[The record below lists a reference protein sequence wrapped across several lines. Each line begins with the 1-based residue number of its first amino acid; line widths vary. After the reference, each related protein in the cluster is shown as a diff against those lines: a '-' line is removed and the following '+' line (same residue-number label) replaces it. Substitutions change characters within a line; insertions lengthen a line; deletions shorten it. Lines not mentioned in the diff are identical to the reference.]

1 VARKHHYKRRT
12 KADAHEI
19 DVTTFLNLMVVLVP
33 FLLITAVFSRL
44 TIVELDLPSAAS
56 GPNNTP
62 DTFRV
67 EVVVREEGI
76 EISNGSAV
84 IATIPKKEDEFDLET
99 LSDFMVMLKRQ
110 YPSHDAA
117 SVLMEPQIPYDYLI
131 QVRSG
136 ADAVVRAVFRDFRW
150 RCTVRNSRRIKR
162 MSRNRVKITKMNLT
176 SLMDVFTIL
185 VFFLLVNSGS
195 VEILEAPKNVL
206 LPESKVESKPR
217 ETVVISVSPE
227 EIMVQ
232 GQLVAMVADL
242 MEGQPGAIDPI
253 TARLSQLKNNI
264 VGPNTRVVAASQE
277 VTILADRSVPFAVV
291 KKIMSTCTGEGFE
304 NVSLAVIQK
313 PSQMAAN

>member
-1 VARKHHYKRRT
+1 
-12 KADAHEI
+12 
-19 DVTTFLNLMVVLVP
+19 
-33 FLLITAVFSRL
+33 
-44 TIVELDLPSAAS
+44 
-56 GPNNTP
+56 
-62 DTFRV
+62 
-67 EVVVREEGI
+67 
-76 EISNGSAV
+76 
-84 IATIPKKEDEFDLET
+84 
-99 LSDFMVMLKRQ
+99 
-110 YPSHDAA
+110 
-117 SVLMEPQIPYDYLI
+117 
-131 QVRSG
+131 
-136 ADAVVRAVFRDFRW
+136 
-150 RCTVRNSRRIKR
+150 

-217 ETVVISVSPE
+217 ETVIISVSPE

>member
-1 VARKHHYKRRT
+1 MHREKFSPNKTH
-12 KADAHEI
+12 
-19 DVTTFLNLMVVLVP
+19 VTQP
-33 FLLITAVFSRL
+33 
-44 TIVELDLPSAAS
+44 
-56 GPNNTP
+56 
-62 DTFRV
+62 
-67 EVVVREEGI
+67 
-76 EISNGSAV
+76 
-84 IATIPKKEDEFDLET
+84 
-99 LSDFMVMLKRQ
+99 
-110 YPSHDAA
+110 
-117 SVLMEPQIPYDYLI
+117 
-131 QVRSG
+131 
-136 ADAVVRAVFRDFRW
+136 
-150 RCTVRNSRRIKR
+150 
-162 MSRNRVKITKMNLT
+162 
-176 SLMDVFTIL
+176 DVFTIL